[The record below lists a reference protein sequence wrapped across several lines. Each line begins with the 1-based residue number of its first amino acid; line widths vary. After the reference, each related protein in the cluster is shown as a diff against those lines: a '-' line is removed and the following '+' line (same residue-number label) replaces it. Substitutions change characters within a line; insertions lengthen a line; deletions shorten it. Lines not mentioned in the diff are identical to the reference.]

1 MPEFDICK
9 GDEIQSK
16 NYQINKIQKSIK
28 KVAAQ
33 QIQKYACLSVNVA
46 SVIYF
51 RAITNFILYI
61 LHIHICCTVQ
71 GNPIKTKKEI
81 I

>member
-51 RAITNFILYI
+51 RAITNFTNLISMGVSRESNL
-61 LHIHICCTVQ
+61 T
-71 GNPIKTKKEI
+71 
-81 I
+81 